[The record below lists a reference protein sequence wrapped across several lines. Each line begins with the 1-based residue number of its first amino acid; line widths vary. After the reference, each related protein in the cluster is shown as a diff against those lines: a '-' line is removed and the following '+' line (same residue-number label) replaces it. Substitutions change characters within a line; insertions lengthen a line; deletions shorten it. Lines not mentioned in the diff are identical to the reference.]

1 MQYSKD
7 HNSKKKKKESKQITW
22 ENTFKEPTSMI
33 LGGETTHRRNT
44 LLYPNNDI
52 KQTSGLHKAT

>member
-1 MQYSKD
+1 MREHFQRTNQYD
-7 HNSKKKKKESKQITW
+7 TR
-22 ENTFKEPTSMI
+22 
-33 LGGETTHRRNT
+33 GETTHGRNT

>member
-7 HNSKKKKKESKQITW
+7 HNSKKKKKRKQTNNMR
-22 ENTFKEPTSMI
+22 EHFQRTNQYDTR
-33 LGGETTHRRNT
+33 GETTHGRNT